1 MAPDPQL
8 VVPVPTS
15 KAQWTALCLT
25 YLSSIVQDLASID
38 RDQDV
43 AFGSKITAKCSAVN
57 SICKAIDS
65 KVIQ

>member
-1 MAPDPQL
+1 VAPDPQL
-8 VVPVPTS
+8 AVPVPTT
-15 KAQWTALCLT
+15 KAGWIALAGV
-25 YLSSIVQDLASID
+25 YLASVVQDLASID

>member
-1 MAPDPQL
+1 
-8 VVPVPTS
+8 
-15 KAQWTALCLT
+15 
-25 YLSSIVQDLASID
+25 VQDLASID

-57 SICKAIDS
+57 AICKAIDS